1 MARQQMTQ
9 AERDTR
15 RARELSELSG
25 LIEHVKSGGA
35 DHMFA
40 DAETKTVFLADLDAQ
55 VIALVNAEVDANPDI
70 YKRYPEGKVGLTD
83 SERKV
88 MPLSR

>member
-1 MARQQMTQ
+1 
-9 AERDTR
+9 
-15 RARELSELSG
+15 
-25 LIEHVKSGGA
+25 
-35 DHMFA
+35 MFA

-55 VIALVNAEVDANPDI
+55 VIALINAEVDANPGI
-70 YKRYPEGKVGLTD
+70 YKRYPDGTIGLLPD